1 MQARKWKVVSC
12 LIQSENQSA
21 TVFASLTSLTMAIYS
36 IKNNKLQEVHEQPF
50 RLEREIQEI
59 FEANL
64 SDVMGLKLVRSEF
77 AIKNKRIDTL
87 AYDEQSKAFIIIE
100 YKRDKNISVVDQG
113 FTYLGLMLENKA
125 DFVLEHQV
133 QLDSNLRMT
142 DVDWSQTRVV
152 FVSPSFTDNQIQAT
166 NFKDIAIELWEIK
179 RYTNGTVAISPVK
192 KSKSAASIKPITQ
205 QNTDLK
211 AIAEEIRVYA
221 EEDHRIATSEEIFE
235 LYEKFRDAILN
246 LADDIEIKP
255 QKHYVSFKKDGNI
268 ACLEMQ
274 KKKMKIYI
282 GAKAGKLDD
291 PKRIAKDVSSIGH
304 YGTGD
309 YEVQVTNDNDLE
321 YIMSLIKQ
329 VVAK

>member
-1 MQARKWKVVSC
+1 
-12 LIQSENQSA
+12 
-21 TVFASLTSLTMAIYS
+21 MAIYS

-64 SDVMGLKLVRSEF
+64 SDVMGLRLVRSEF
-77 AIKNKRIDTL
+77 TIKNKRIDTL
-87 AYDEQSKAFIIIE
+87 AYDEQSKAFIIVE

-152 FVSPSFTDNQIQAT
+152 FVSPSFTDNQVQAT

-205 QNTDLK
+205 QNTELK
-211 AIAEEIRVYA
+211 SIADEIRVYT
-221 EEDHRIATSEEIFE
+221 EEDHRSGTSDEIFE

-255 QKHYVSFKKDGNI
+255 QKFYVAFKKDGNI

-282 GAKAGKLDD
+282 GAKAGTLDD
-291 PKRIAKDVSSIGH
+291 PKRLAKDVSNIGH

-309 YEVQVTNDNDLE
+309 YEVQVSNDNDLE
-321 YIMSLIKQ
+321 YIMSLVKQ